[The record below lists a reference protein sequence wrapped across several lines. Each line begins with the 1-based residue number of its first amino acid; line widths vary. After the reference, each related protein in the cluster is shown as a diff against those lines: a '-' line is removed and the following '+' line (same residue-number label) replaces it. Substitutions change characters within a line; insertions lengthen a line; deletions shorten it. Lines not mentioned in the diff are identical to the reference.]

1 MSTVLLCQES
11 LDWVGVQT
19 PKGVWHC
26 QQALWGEGFPGGSV
40 VKNLPTS
47 AGVTGDVGS
56 IPGLGIPGGGNGSI
70 PRIPSNSCLKN
81 PMDRRAWQVTA
92 HGVAES
98 WTRLSIHTCCG
109 EGLAV
114 TLGAHE
120 VGPHSIQ
127 TQKFIYVKPCSLAIT
142 L

>member
-1 MSTVLLCQES
+1 MALPAGIVGRGLPRWLGGKES
-11 LDWVGVQT
+11 AYQRRGRRRCGFHPWVGDPWRRKWQY
-19 PKGVWHC
+19 
-26 QQALWGEGFPGGSV
+26 S
-40 VKNLPTS
+40 KN
-47 AGVTGDVGS
+47 
-56 IPGLGIPGGGNGSI
+56 I

-81 PMDRRAWQVTA
+81 PMDRRAWQVTV